1 MIRGHCA
8 PTDEASAAG
17 SSERA
22 ARSCV
27 SCAREAALEALLCG
41 DPAAKTSLTLALRD
55 DLRRGAVSIA
65 SERIFKAPSATLP
78 GRPAR
83 PVLLPPQHVPK
94 RRLGSLEGR
103 AALVHAIAHIEF
115 NAINL
120 ALDIVWRFPN
130 LPESFYR
137 DWLNVA
143 AEEALHFT
151 FLLEHLRTLGYDYGD
166 FPAHNGLWN
175 MAEKTADDLLARL
188 ALVPRTLEARG
199 LDVNPG
205 IRAKLAAAGDTS
217 AAAILDRILADE
229 IGHVQIGNYWYRW
242 ACTQAGLDPI
252 AAYAEL
258 TVRHQA
264 PRLKAPFNHTARL
277 QAGFTQSEI
286 DWLEQ
291 LSATVPPTP

>member
-1 MIRGHCA
+1 MNREHAGQ
-8 PTDEASAAG
+8 TNEASDAG

-22 ARSCV
+22 ARLGV
-27 SCAREAALEALLCG
+27 NCAREAALHALVCG
-41 DPAAKTSLTLALRD
+41 DPATKARLTLALFD
-55 DLRRGAVSIA
+55 DLRRGAANIRA
-65 SERIFKAPSATLP
+65 ERLFNAPSATLP

-83 PVLLPPQHVPK
+83 PVLVPPQQVPR
-94 RRLGSLEGR
+94 RRLGSSEGR

-120 ALDIVWRFPN
+120 ALDIVWRFPD
-130 LPESFYR
+130 LPEAFYR
-137 DWLNVA
+137 DWLSVA

-151 FLLEHLRTLGYDYGD
+151 LLLEHLRALGYDYGD

-199 LDVNPG
+199 LDVNPA
-205 IRAKLAAAGDTS
+205 IRTKLAAAGDAP

-229 IGHVQIGNYWYRW
+229 IGHVQIGNHWYRW
-242 ACTQAGLDPI
+242 ACKQAGLDPI
-252 AAYAEL
+252 AAYAQL
-258 TVRHQA
+258 SIRHQA
-264 PRLKAPFNHTARL
+264 PQLKAPFNHAARL

-291 LSATVPPTP
+291 TSATVPPTP

>member
-1 MIRGHCA
+1 MSHGHRAQTNAA
-8 PTDEASAAG
+8 PDAG
-17 SSERA
+17 
-22 ARSCV
+22 
-27 SCAREAALEALLCG
+27 SCAREAALRALLCG
-41 DPAAKTSLTLALRD
+41 NPTTKVRLTLALLD
-55 DLRRGAVSIA
+55 DLRRGALTIGA
-65 SERIFKAPSATLP
+65 ERIFNPPSATLP

-83 PVLLPPQHVPK
+83 PVLVPPQQVPR
-94 RRLGSLEGR
+94 RRLGTSEGR

-120 ALDIVWRFPN
+120 ALDIVWRFRD
-130 LPESFYR
+130 LPEAFYR

-143 AEEALHFT
+143 AEESLHFT
-151 FLLEHLRTLGYDYGD
+151 LLLEHLLALGYDYGS

-175 MAEKTADDLLARL
+175 MAEKTGGDVLARL

-199 LDVNPG
+199 LDVNPA
-205 IRAKLAAAGDTS
+205 IRTKLAAAGDAT

-229 IGHVQIGNYWYRW
+229 IGHVEIGNRWYRW
-242 ACTQAGLDPI
+242 ACKQAGLDPV

-258 TVRHQA
+258 SVRHQA

-291 LSATVPPTP
+291 TAATASPVP

>member
-1 MIRGHCA
+1 MR
-8 PTDEASAAG
+8 
-17 SSERA
+17 
-22 ARSCV
+22 
-27 SCAREAALEALLCG
+27 
-41 DPAAKTSLTLALRD
+41 LTLALLD
-55 DLRRGAVSIA
+55 DLRRGALTIGA
-65 SERIFKAPSATLP
+65 ERIFNPPSATLP

-83 PVLLPPQHVPK
+83 PVLVPPQQVPR
-94 RRLGSLEGR
+94 RRLGTSEGR

-120 ALDIVWRFPN
+120 ALDIVWRFRD
-130 LPESFYR
+130 LPEAFYR

-143 AEEALHFT
+143 AEESLHFT
-151 FLLEHLRTLGYDYGD
+151 LLLEHLLALGYDYGN

-175 MAEKTADDLLARL
+175 MAEKTGGDVLARL

-199 LDVNPG
+199 LDVNPA
-205 IRAKLAAAGDTS
+205 IRTKLAAAGDAT

-229 IGHVQIGNYWYRW
+229 IGHVEIGNRWYRW
-242 ACTQAGLDPI
+242 ACKQAGLDPV

-258 TVRHQA
+258 SVRHQA

-291 LSATVPPTP
+291 TAATASPIP

>member
-1 MIRGHCA
+1 MSHGHRA
-8 PTDEASAAG
+8 PTNAAPDAG
-17 SSERA
+17 I
-22 ARSCV
+22 
-27 SCAREAALEALLCG
+27 CAREAALRALLCG
-41 DPAAKTSLTLALRD
+41 NPTAKVRLTLALLD
-55 DLRRGAVSIA
+55 DLRRGALTIGA
-65 SERIFKAPSATLP
+65 ERIFNPPSATLP
-78 GRPAR
+78 GRPAC
-83 PVLLPPQHVPK
+83 PVLVPPQQVPR
-94 RRLGSLEGR
+94 RRLGTSEGR

-120 ALDIVWRFPN
+120 ALDIVWRFRD
-130 LPESFYR
+130 LPEAFYR

-143 AEEALHFT
+143 AEESLHFT
-151 FLLEHLRTLGYDYGD
+151 LLLEHLLALGYDYGN

-175 MAEKTADDLLARL
+175 MAEKTGGDVLARL

-199 LDVNPG
+199 LDVNPA
-205 IRAKLAAAGDTS
+205 IRTKLAAAGDAT

-229 IGHVQIGNYWYRW
+229 IGHVEIGNRWYRW
-242 ACTQAGLDPI
+242 ACKQAGLDPV

-258 TVRHQA
+258 SVRHQA

-291 LSATVPPTP
+291 TAATASPVP

>member
-1 MIRGHCA
+1 MSHGHRAQTNAA
-8 PTDEASAAG
+8 PDAG
-17 SSERA
+17 
-22 ARSCV
+22 
-27 SCAREAALEALLCG
+27 SCAREAALRALLCG
-41 DPAAKTSLTLALRD
+41 NPTTKVRLTLALLD
-55 DLRRGAVSIA
+55 DLRRGALTIGA
-65 SERIFKAPSATLP
+65 ERIFNPPSATLP

-83 PVLLPPQHVPK
+83 PVLVPPQQVPR
-94 RRLGSLEGR
+94 RRLGTSEGR

-120 ALDIVWRFPN
+120 ALDIVWRFRD
-130 LPESFYR
+130 LPEAFYR

-143 AEEALHFT
+143 AEESLHFT
-151 FLLEHLRTLGYDYGD
+151 LLLEHLLALGYDYGN

-175 MAEKTADDLLARL
+175 MAEKTGGDVLARL

-199 LDVNPG
+199 LDVNPA
-205 IRAKLAAAGDTS
+205 IRTKLAAAGDAT

-229 IGHVQIGNYWYRW
+229 IGHVEIGNRWYRW
-242 ACTQAGLDPI
+242 ACKQAGLDPV

-258 TVRHQA
+258 SVRHQA

-291 LSATVPPTP
+291 TAATASPIP